1 MVFGKNRR
9 KENKIQS
16 FVSRSQNSNY
26 PKFYMVFPSIYFPHH
41 FLATK
46 RIREK
51 RIEKLGF
58 EDSIF
63 YLKDGSL
70 CRPCYSFFGFFFFF
84 FFFSAANIIINKK
97 SVWATRNLEKFQI
110 WTSFYLRTT
119 LLIHPHLSLFSLQ
132 SPLLLFLFFTF
143 NFFFTF
149 NKYIIY
155 FKHFFFYFLTEIL
168 IFLNI

>member
-1 MVFGKNRR
+1 MPQSKTPTCKRSKTIQHHRAIRLVFGKNIRR
-9 KENKIQS
+9 KNKIQS
-16 FVSRSQNSNY
+16 FASRSQNSNY

-84 FFFSAANIIINKK
+84 FFFFSAANIIINKK
-97 SVWATRNLEKFQI
+97 SVWETRNLENFQM
-110 WTSFYLRTT
+110 WTSFYLRTS
-119 LLIHPHLSLFSLQ
+119 LQIHPHLSPFSLH
-132 SPLLLFLFFTF
+132 
-143 NFFFTF
+143 
-149 NKYIIY
+149 YY
-155 FKHFFFYFLTEIL
+155 YFYFFLL
-168 IFLNI
+168 IYNL